1 MKKKIPVW
9 PELFA
14 AIKSGNAKKLDELL
28 SKKKSPNV
36 MNEDSGE
43 SALAVAAASGK
54 LAMVRIL
61 LKAGADPNS
70 GYTTRLPLSAAAV
83 GGFVDIV
90 EALIKA
96 GVDLNL
102 RGEEGETALIDAAG
116 AGQKAIVQQ
125 LLDAGAAAFL
135 QDREGH
141 TPMLAAAK
149 NGHHEVCAMLSSKT
163 PRPHREEAKLLLSM
177 SQHQRDSMGLAAEL
191 IEAARVGNL
200 SQITKLLDAGLDP
213 DAIDRDGMTAL
224 MMGANRGRIPVVQVL
239 LDRGA
244 LPSKPTPYRESALS
258 YAALGK
264 KAAAYNLLFPL
275 TPKKLR
281 KRAEELK
288 SIAIENGEWP
298 EEPNK

>member
-163 PRPHREEAKLLLSM
+163 PRPHREEAKLLLSL
-177 SQHQRDSMGLAAEL
+177 SQQQRDSMGLAAEL

-200 SQITKLLDAGLDP
+200 AEIAKLLDSGLDP
-213 DAIDRDGMTAL
+213 DSVDRDGMTAL
-224 MMGANRGRIPVVQVL
+224 MMAAAAGRMEVVNFL
-239 LDRGA
+239 IDRGS
-244 LPSKPTPYRESALS
+244 LSSRMTPAGESPLS
-258 YAALGK
+258 FAAGAK
-264 KAAAYNLLFPL
+264 RRNIYSLLFPL

-288 SIAIENGEWP
+288 SVAIENGQWP